1 MKQWLITERAKA
13 LWKKYKAMV
22 DDAETKTDISAM
34 ELSSSPQEIVAILGI
49 SSSFDFAYI
58 NPFHFKS
65 R

>member
-1 MKQWLITERAKA
+1 
-13 LWKKYKAMV
+13 MV
-22 DDAETKTDISAM
+22 DDAEIKTDISAM